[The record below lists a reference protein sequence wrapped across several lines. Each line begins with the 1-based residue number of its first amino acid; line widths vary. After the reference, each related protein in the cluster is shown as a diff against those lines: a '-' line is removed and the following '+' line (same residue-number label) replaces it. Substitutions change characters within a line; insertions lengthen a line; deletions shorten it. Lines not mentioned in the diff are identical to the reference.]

1 MEDRIAK
8 IVEEK
13 SAQRLTY
20 EQLAGMS
27 GVSKST
33 ISRMLSG
40 KTEPS
45 EYTIRQLEQALG
57 ITQQPI
63 ENPIL
68 DIAGENQQF
77 VNYVAMTNDRINRMR
92 ANHNMVMAERDRSL
106 RNATLVIFIL
116 AGLCLALV
124 AFICYLFLDLTHGN
138 WGVFRDAGAVGAA
151 LGGLVR
157 MRAGRP

>member
-1 MEDRIAK
+1 MDDRIAK

-77 VNYVAMTNDRINRMR
+77 VNYIAMTNDRINRMR
-92 ANHNMVMAERDRSL
+92 ANHNMVIAERDRSL
-106 RNATLVIFIL
+106 RNATLVIF
-116 AGLCLALV
+116 
-124 AFICYLFLDLTHGN
+124 
-138 WGVFRDAGAVGAA
+138 
-151 LGGLVR
+151 
-157 MRAGRP
+157 

>member
-1 MEDRIAK
+1 MDDRIAK

-45 EYTIRQLEQALG
+45 EYTIRQL
-57 ITQQPI
+57 
-63 ENPIL
+63 
-68 DIAGENQQF
+68 
-77 VNYVAMTNDRINRMR
+77 
-92 ANHNMVMAERDRSL
+92 
-106 RNATLVIFIL
+106 
-116 AGLCLALV
+116 
-124 AFICYLFLDLTHGN
+124 
-138 WGVFRDAGAVGAA
+138 
-151 LGGLVR
+151 
-157 MRAGRP
+157 